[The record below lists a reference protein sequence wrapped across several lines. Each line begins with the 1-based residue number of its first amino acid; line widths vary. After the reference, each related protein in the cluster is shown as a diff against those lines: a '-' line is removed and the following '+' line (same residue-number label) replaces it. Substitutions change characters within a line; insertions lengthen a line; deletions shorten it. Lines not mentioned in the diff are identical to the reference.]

1 MQDDPRNYVPR
12 TPGRLFTIG
21 WVSAV
26 MGTVCVAA
34 ALVWARSVSVRREA
48 DTLEQEVA
56 QGQRVLV
63 VRVQHAP
70 PSRSLD
76 VPASVRGFVETPIYA
91 KIAGYLKRIDVDKG
105 DRVKEGQ
112 VLAVLESPEIDQQV
126 ANARATY
133 QLQAITNERN
143 QELVRQALIAQQV
156 ADESRS
162 AMLQAKATLDQLEA
176 MQAYKVMRAPFSGIV
191 TARFADPGM
200 LIPQATTPSSGSPVV
215 TLATLS
221 PVRVYANVP
230 QSVAPLIQNGD
241 PATISVTEYP
251 GRLFTGSVTRHPDA
265 LQPATRTMLVEVDVP
280 NEDSALFPGMYA
292 SVRFTVAQPAG
303 PARVPDD
310 ALIFRGGKVYVPVVH
325 ENRLALSEVSLG
337 YDDGRMVEV
346 TSGVGEEDL
355 VAINVGQAVRDGQV
369 VQPIA
374 AQTP

>member
-12 TPGRLFTIG
+12 TPGKLFTIG

-26 MGTVCVAA
+26 VIALCIAA
-34 ALVWARSVSVRREA
+34 ALVWARTLTVRREA
-48 DTLEQEVA
+48 EVLDQEAA

-70 PSRSLD
+70 PSRSLEI
-76 VPASVRGFVETPIYA
+76 PASIRGFVETPIYA
-91 KIAGYLKRIDVDKG
+91 KIAGYLKTINVDKG
-105 DRVKEGQ
+105 DRVKAGQ

-126 ANARATY
+126 VNARANY
-133 QLQAITNERN
+133 QLQSLTNERN
-143 QELVRQALIAQQV
+143 QQLVRAALIAQQV
-156 ADESRS
+156 ADESRA

-176 MQAYKVMRAPFSGIV
+176 MQAYKVIRAPFTGIV
-191 TARFADPGM
+191 TARLVDPGV
-200 LIPQATTPSSGSPVV
+200 LIPQVTTPSAGSPIV
-215 TLATLS
+215 TMATLS

-241 PATISVTEYP
+241 PAVITVTEYP
-251 GRLFTGSVTRHPDA
+251 GRAFTGSVTRHPDA

-280 NEDSALFPGMYA
+280 NDDFALYPGMYA
-292 SVRFTVAQPAG
+292 SARFTVAQPAG

-346 TSGVGEEDL
+346 TSGIGAEDL
-355 VAINVGQAVRDGQV
+355 VAINVGQAVHDGQV
-369 VQPIA
+369 VQPVSA
-374 AQTP
+374 EAR